1 MPRHGLCRRMTGS
14 TADALFDAALLR
26 RAPQLTVE
34 PETAAHRS
42 FLAELFAACSP
53 LSAVLPPA
61 MMDMQFATQDASF
74 SSDHPAAM
82 RRIVC
87 WNWQPVG
94 RIVVAWDAP
103 GSILGV
109 DIAVH
114 PDGRA
119 SGAGLAMLRA
129 WVDVA
134 DVLGRRCTLNVV
146 ATNPA
151 QRIYQRLGFRAVG
164 AVDPE
169 AAYIAMERPHSA

>member
-1 MPRHGLCRRMTGS
+1 MTRA

-26 RAPQLTVE
+26 RAPQLVVD
-34 PETAAHRS
+34 PETAAHRP

-53 LSAVLPPA
+53 LAGLLPPA
-61 MMDMQFATQDASF
+61 LMEMQFTTQDASF
-74 SSDHPAAM
+74 ANDHPQAM
-82 RRIVC
+82 RRIIG
-87 WNWQPVG
+87 WNSHPVG
-94 RIVVAWDAP
+94 RIVIAWDAP
-103 GSILGV
+103 DSALGV

-134 DVLGRRCTLNVV
+134 DALGRPCRLNVV

-151 QRIYQRLGFRAVG
+151 QRIYQRLGFRAVC

-169 AAYIAMERPHSA
+169 AAYIAMERPPSA